1 MDVEEKKFVWEIRGL
16 KQSCVRTSVYNHGYH
31 VYDLL
36 VRPLNA
42 SFVHVQTLKEPLLHC
57 LDRYLECIPFL
68 EFSASRHSQYFLPFS
83 RLTYS

>member
-1 MDVEEKKFVWEIRGL
+1 MINGYRGKEICMGKTGIEAEL
-16 KQSCVRTSVYNHGYH
+16 YSVYNHGYH
-31 VYDLL
+31 VYNLL

-68 EFSASRHSQYFLPFS
+68 EFFCLEALTVLSPFFKVNV
-83 RLTYS
+83 

>member
-1 MDVEEKKFVWEIRGL
+1 MDIEEKKFVWEIRGL
-16 KQSCVRTSVYNHGYH
+16 KQSCVRSVYNHGYH

-68 EFSASRHSQYFLPFS
+68 EFFCLEALTVLSPFFKVNV
-83 RLTYS
+83 